1 MGDCLMRLTSKKLK
15 GLILE
20 VLSEEREVNHL
31 EEAKMDELTE
41 LCFLGRDGPP
51 TKAKQSTH
59 TLATCK
65 LRGDK
70 YYLKFTENFHWM
82 SKTDRSMQLAVEFLA
97 YKIYQL
103 YPSNAPE
110 NIEIVSDPS
119 QKRIGLATRE
129 VKGVPGRSVDFKQ
142 WVDSISGGAMVDI
155 FLANWDVKNTNN
167 FVVDTETNIASRV
180 DPGGALTFRAQGGRK
195 GDNFSPRAGELNTMT
210 DPSDRRTSGFLLS
223 EVDTKKA
230 ASAFLSVEWNQI
242 YNTIGEAYSEVE
254 KELINADLSDQV
266 GAWKQEVSEIVE
278 KLRTRHADV
287 KEHCEYVMTQ
297 P

>member
-1 MGDCLMRLTSKKLK
+1 MRLTSNNLKL
-15 GLILE
+15 LILE
-20 VLSEEREVNHL
+20 VISEEREIKQL
-31 EEAKMDELTE
+31 GEARMEDLTDI
-41 LCFLGRDGPP
+41 CFVAG
-51 TKAKQSTH
+51 STH
-59 TLATCK
+59 SLATCK
-65 LRGDK
+65 LKGDK
-70 YYLKFTENFHWM
+70 YYLKFSESYAFANP
-82 SKTDRSMQLAVEFLA
+82 TDKSMQIAVEYLA

-110 NIEIVSDPS
+110 GIEVVSDPQ

-129 VKGVPGRSVDFKQ
+129 VRGVPGRGVDFRK

-195 GDNFSPRAGELNTMT
+195 GDAFSPQAGELQSMT
-210 DPSDRRTSGFLLS
+210 DPTDRRTAGFLLS

-230 ASAFLSVEWNQI
+230 ASAFLSVEWPQI
-242 YNTIGEAYSEVE
+242 FSAIGQAYSDVE
-254 KELINADLSDQV
+254 KELINANLSEQI
-266 GAWKQEVSEIVE
+266 GAWKQEVSEIID
-278 KLRTRHADV
+278 KLKTRHADV
-287 KEHCEYVMTQ
+287 KEHCEYVLSQ

>member
-1 MGDCLMRLTSKKLK
+1 MRLTSNNLKL
-15 GLILE
+15 LILE
-20 VLSEEREVNHL
+20 VISEEREIKQL
-31 EEAKMDELTE
+31 EEARMEDLTDI
-41 LCFLGRDGPP
+41 CFVAG
-51 TKAKQSTH
+51 STH
-59 TLATCK
+59 SLATCK
-65 LRGDK
+65 LKGDK
-70 YYLKFTENFHWM
+70 YYLKFSESYAFANP
-82 SKTDRSMQLAVEFLA
+82 TDKSMQIAVEYLA

-110 NIEIVSDPS
+110 GIEVVSDPQ

-129 VKGVPGRSVDFKQ
+129 VRGVPGRGVDFRK

-195 GDNFSPRAGELNTMT
+195 GDAFSPQAGELQSMT
-210 DPSDRRTSGFLLS
+210 DPTDRRTAGFLLS

-230 ASAFLSVEWNQI
+230 ASAFLSVEWPQI
-242 YNTIGEAYSEVE
+242 FSAIGQAYSDVE
-254 KELINADLSDQV
+254 KELINANLSEQI
-266 GAWKQEVSEIVE
+266 GAWKQEVSEIID
-278 KLRTRHADV
+278 KLKTRHADV
-287 KEHCEYVMTQ
+287 KEHCEYVLSQ

>member
-1 MGDCLMRLTSKKLK
+1 MRLTSKKLK

-20 VLSEEREVNHL
+20 VLSEEREIKHL

-41 LCFLGRDGPP
+41 LCFIGRDGPADQ
-51 TKAKQSTH
+51 AKQSTH
-59 TLATCK
+59 SLATCK

-70 YYLKFTENFHWM
+70 YYLKFSQSFQFANPTD
-82 SKTDRSMQLAVEFLA
+82 KTMQIAVEYLA

-110 NIEIVSDPS
+110 GVEIVSDPS

-180 DPGGALTFRAQGGRK
+180 DPGGALTFRAMGGRK
-195 GDNFSPRAGELNTMT
+195 GDDFSPRAGELQTMT
-210 DPSDRRTSGFLLS
+210 DPSNRRTSGFLLS

-230 ASAFLSVEWNQI
+230 ASAFLSVEWGQI
-242 YNTIGEAYSEVE
+242 FNAIGEAYSDVE
-254 KELINADLSDQV
+254 GELINADLSDQV
-266 GAWKQEVSEIVE
+266 GAWKQEVTEIIN
-278 KLRTRHADV
+278 KLKTRHADV
-287 KEHCEYVMTQ
+287 KEHCEYVMSQ

>member
-1 MGDCLMRLTSKKLK
+1 MGDYLMRLTSNNLKL
-15 GLILE
+15 LILE
-20 VLSEEREVNHL
+20 VISEEREIKQL
-31 EEAKMDELTE
+31 EEARMEDLTDI
-41 LCFLGRDGPP
+41 CFVAG
-51 TKAKQSTH
+51 STH
-59 TLATCK
+59 SLATCK
-65 LRGDK
+65 LKGDK
-70 YYLKFTENFHWM
+70 YYLKFSESYAFANP
-82 SKTDRSMQLAVEFLA
+82 TDKSMQIAVEYLA

-110 NIEIVSDPS
+110 GIEVVSDPQ

-129 VKGVPGRSVDFKQ
+129 VRGVPGRGVDFRK

-195 GDNFSPRAGELNTMT
+195 GDAFSPQAGELQSMT
-210 DPSDRRTSGFLLS
+210 DPTDRRTAGFLLS

-230 ASAFLSVEWNQI
+230 ASAILSVEWPQI
-242 YNTIGEAYSEVE
+242 FSDIGQAKSDVE
-254 KELINADLSDQV
+254 KELINANLSEQI
-266 GAWKQEVSEIVE
+266 GAWKQEVSEIID
-278 KLRTRHADV
+278 KLKTRHADV
-287 KEHCEYVMTQ
+287 KEHCEYVLSQ

>member
-1 MGDCLMRLTSKKLK
+1 MGDYLMRLTSNNLKL
-15 GLILE
+15 LILE
-20 VLSEEREVNHL
+20 VISEEREIKQL
-31 EEAKMDELTE
+31 EEARMEDLTDI
-41 LCFLGRDGPP
+41 CFVAG
-51 TKAKQSTH
+51 STH
-59 TLATCK
+59 SLATCK
-65 LRGDK
+65 LKGDK
-70 YYLKFTENFHWM
+70 YYLKFSESYAFANP
-82 SKTDRSMQLAVEFLA
+82 TDKSMQIAVEYLA

-110 NIEIVSDPS
+110 GIEVVSDPQ

-129 VKGVPGRSVDFKQ
+129 VRGVPGRGVDFRK

-195 GDNFSPRAGELNTMT
+195 GDAFSPQAGELQSMT
-210 DPSDRRTSGFLLS
+210 DPTDRRTAGFLLS

-230 ASAFLSVEWNQI
+230 ASAFLSVEWPQI
-242 YNTIGEAYSEVE
+242 FSAIGQAYSDVE
-254 KELINADLSDQV
+254 KELINANLSEQI
-266 GAWKQEVSEIVE
+266 GAWKQEVSEIID
-278 KLRTRHADV
+278 KLKTRHADV
-287 KEHCEYVMTQ
+287 KEHCEYVLSQ

>member
-1 MGDCLMRLTSKKLK
+1 MGDCLMRLTAEKLK
-15 GLILE
+15 GLIVE
-20 VLSEEREVNHL
+20 VLSEEREIKYL
-31 EEAKMDELTE
+31 EEAKMDELTDV
-41 LCFLGRDGPP
+41 CFVAG
-51 TKAKQSTH
+51 STH
-59 TLATCK
+59 SLATCK

-70 YYLKFTENFHWM
+70 YYLKFSESYAFANP
-82 SKTDRSMQLAVEFLA
+82 TDKSMQIAVEYLA

-110 NIEIVSDPS
+110 GIEVVSDP
-119 QKRIGLATRE
+119 QQQRIGLATRE
-129 VKGVPGRSVDFKQ
+129 VKGVPGRGVDFRK

-167 FVVDTETNIASRV
+167 FVVDTETNVASRV

-195 GDNFSPRAGELNTMT
+195 GDAFSPRAGELQTMT

-230 ASAFLSVEWNQI
+230 ASAFLSVEWPQI
-242 YNTIGEAYSEVE
+242 FNAIGEAYSDVE
-254 KELINADLSDQV
+254 KELINADLSDQI
-266 GAWKQEVSEIVE
+266 GAWKQEVTEIIN
-278 KLRTRHADV
+278 KLKTRHADV
-287 KEHCEYVMTQ
+287 KEHCEYIMSQ

>member
-1 MGDCLMRLTSKKLK
+1 MGDYLMRLTSNNLKL
-15 GLILE
+15 LILE
-20 VLSEEREVNHL
+20 VISEEREIKQL
-31 EEAKMDELTE
+31 EEARMEDLTDI
-41 LCFLGRDGPP
+41 CFVAG
-51 TKAKQSTH
+51 STH
-59 TLATCK
+59 SLATCK
-65 LRGDK
+65 LKGDK
-70 YYLKFTENFHWM
+70 YYLKFSESYAFANP
-82 SKTDRSMQLAVEFLA
+82 TDKSMQIAVEYLA

-110 NIEIVSDPS
+110 GIEVVSDPQ

-129 VKGVPGRSVDFKQ
+129 VRGAPGRGVDFRK

-195 GDNFSPRAGELNTMT
+195 GDAFSPQAGELQSMT
-210 DPSDRRTSGFLLS
+210 DPTDRRTAGFLLS

-230 ASAFLSVEWNQI
+230 ASAFLSVEWPQI
-242 YNTIGEAYSEVE
+242 FSAIGQAYSDVE
-254 KELINADLSDQV
+254 KELINANLSEQI
-266 GAWKQEVSEIVE
+266 GAWKQEVSEIID
-278 KLRTRHADV
+278 KLKTRHADV
-287 KEHCEYVMTQ
+287 KEHCEYVLSQ